1 MQRSYAN
8 DHSFDTLNFS
18 VQTIREKQ
26 FTCWS
31 KVQSPFRKSA
41 NGRRSACLGRT
52 SSSSRRRKSKS
63 RKSRRLRWRGL
74 NRDSNSTEF
83 KTRAAVHRKWRLA
96 TQISSATSKT
106 WTTRRSRMH
115 SKSLRLILSK
125 TRPINRWNK
134 TRNPTKTLLLSWSVP
149 NATKA
154 SLVSDVHPAEHFASM
169 LFWCSVPIRSFFW
182 YIHVFLMWPDC
193 LSSMTRLSFHY
204 EHS

>member
-1 MQRSYAN
+1 MQRSYATN
-8 DHSFDTLNFS
+8 NSFDTLNFS

-31 KVQSPFRKSA
+31 KVQSPFLKSA

-52 SSSSRRRKSKS
+52 SSSSRRRKRKN

-74 NRDSNSTEF
+74 NRDSNSIEF
-83 KTRAAVHRKWRLA
+83 KTRAAVYHKWSLV

-106 WTTRRSRMH
+106 WTTCRSRMR

-134 TRNPTKTLLLSWSVP
+134 TRNPTKTLLLSWSAP

-182 YIHVFLMWPDC
+182 YKHVFLVWPDC
-193 LSSMTRLSFHY
+193 LSSVTRLSFYY